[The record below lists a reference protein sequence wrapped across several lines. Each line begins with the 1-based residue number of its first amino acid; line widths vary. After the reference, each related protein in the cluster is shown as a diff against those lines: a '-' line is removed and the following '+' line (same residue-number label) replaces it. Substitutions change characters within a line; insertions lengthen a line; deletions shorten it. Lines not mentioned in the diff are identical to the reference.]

1 MGDRTA
7 IEWCDASWNPVVGCT
22 KVSTGCKFC
31 YAERVSTRMGQEF
44 TKVTLHPERL
54 GIPLHWRKP
63 RKIFVCS
70 MSDLFQDAVPMK
82 FIKQVLETVL
92 KAPEH
97 TYQVLTKRS
106 FRMRAI
112 LTDWYD
118 DMKVSRPFPNLWIGV
133 SAENQEQADKRIPD
147 LLQTP
152 AAVRFV
158 SLEPILGPIDLSR
171 YLWASGDEGEPAP
184 RNDPTT
190 PGVHWCIVGGESGG
204 PPERALVHRAD
215 VALANRDVDRPWQ
228 PKPDAL
234 EWVRAIRD
242 QCVESGTSFLHK
254 QWGGPRPKS
263 GGRSLDGKIWDQFPN
278 RETV

>member
-118 DMKVSRPFPNLWIGV
+118 DMNVSRPFPNLWIGV
-133 SAENQEQADKRIPD
+133 SAENQDQADKRIPD
-147 LLQTP
+147 ILQTP

-190 PGVHWCIVGGESGG
+190 PSLHWCIAGGESGG
-204 PPERALVHRAD
+204 PPERALVERESWHGQGGMKYGG
-215 VALANRDVDRPWQ
+215 WE
-228 PKPDAL
+228 PKPSAVG
-234 EWVRAIRD
+234 WVRSIRD
-242 QCVESGTSFLHK
+242 QCQAADIPFHFK
-254 QWGGPRPKS
+254 QWGGRRAKS
-263 GGRSLDGKIWDQFPN
+263 GGRLLDGREWNEFPS
-278 RETV
+278 